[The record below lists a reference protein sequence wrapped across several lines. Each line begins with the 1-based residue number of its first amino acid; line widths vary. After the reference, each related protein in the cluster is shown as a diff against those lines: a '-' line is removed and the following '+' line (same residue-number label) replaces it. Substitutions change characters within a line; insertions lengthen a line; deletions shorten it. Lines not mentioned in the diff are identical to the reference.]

1 MPRGVFIEQALPS
14 GTCISILSWTD
25 LPALQGTSV
34 QSTLLVPLLVIV
46 TQNVQV
52 TVTWA
57 SATGASG
64 AKTTARG
71 GMRNAMSKRRIFI
84 CELDP

>member
-1 MPRGVFIEQALPS
+1 LP
-14 GTCISILSWTD
+14 D
-25 LPALQGTSV
+25 LQGTSV

-64 AKTTARG
+64 AKTTTRDGAS
-71 GMRNAMSKRRIFI
+71 NATRKRRMFI
-84 CELDP
+84 L